1 MARIRTIKPDFFTS
15 EDIVELEPMARLLY
29 IALWC
34 EADREGR
41 MAWKPRTFKMRYL
54 PGDDCDIDAL
64 CDALVKR
71 GLVCLYGDGLAFIP
85 SFGAHQHV
93 NPREAKSVL
102 PDPPGWVAENPSG
115 PARGD
120 IRSIVLERDGHQCV
134 RCWSSDKLEIDH
146 ILPQSAGGP
155 TVVENLRTLCKP
167 CNGKRPVSGEALRQ
181 DLANDG
187 YSFDE
192 LREKYRRV
200 LTRADASNLDL
211 TRREEGKGKERK
223 VSMEGRVDDATEPDR
238 EPERKSRKKPRQ
250 QIPDG
255 FKFSDRV
262 RAYGA
267 KLGFTGGEVD
277 REEQRFTR
285 HAKQNGRICADWDM
299 AGENWMDKAAEFAGK
314 PLPADAE
321 KAKEALQSMFYAKA
335 ESPQLDAW
343 DEHYRAVSNKSSA
356 PRDRNGGWF
365 FKTEWPPGHG
375 AYKPSEDLVM
385 APQATPQLRSM
396 GH

>member
-64 CDALVKR
+64 CDALVTR
-71 GLVCLYGDGLAFIP
+71 GLVCLYGDGLAYIP
-85 SFGAHQHV
+85 AFGAHQHV
-93 NPREAKSVL
+93 NPREAASTF
-102 PDPPGWVAENPSG
+102 PDP
-115 PARGD
+115 
-120 IRSIVLERDGHQCV
+120 
-134 RCWSSDKLEIDH
+134 SDE
-146 ILPQSAGGP
+146 
-155 TVVENLRTLCKP
+155 KP
-167 CNGKRPVSGEALRQ
+167 RVS
-181 DLANDG
+181 
-187 YSFDE
+187 
-192 LREKYRRV
+192 
-200 LTRADASNLDL
+200 DASARVQQPSV

-223 VSMEGRVDDATEPDR
+223 VSMEGRVDDATGPDQ

-255 FKFSDRV
+255 FRFSDRV

-277 REEQRFTR
+277 REEQRFVR
-285 HAKQNGRICADWDM
+285 HAKQNSRICADWDM

-314 PLPADAE
+314 PLPVDAE
-321 KAKEALQSMFYAKA
+321 KAKEALQSMFYAKP

-343 DEHYRAVSNKSSA
+343 DRYYQSVQGKSA
-356 PRDRNGGWF
+356 PRDRNGGWY
-365 FKTEWPPGHG
+365 FKTEWPLGHEP
-375 AYKPSEDLVM
+375 ADTPTLSSV
-385 APQATPQLRSM
+385 AVPQLRSM